1 MKSITLLIAGA
12 ALFSSFPVAA
22 DDMTSGQF
30 SADETA
36 KAAEQGVK
44 LLHDSLPQSWTY
56 SEGRPQTLPSYDKW
70 WQAFADPLLDQL
82 MDKAESNNFNVLSAL
97 KRIEVAQKEV
107 ELARSAYFP
116 QINASAG
123 WGRTQ
128 NAGAVSGKN
137 VPSSVGSSF
146 SVGVTANWEIDLFG
160 RVAAEAKAAK
170 AGWNASRA
178 DYEGVMV
185 ALCASLAKAYINLR
199 TYQAQYEVAMTH
211 IASQEKVLKITEAR
225 FEAGIG
231 DMLEV
236 TQARIVLSSTKAT
249 IPGLESLIRSTINS
263 IAVLCGEFPSE
274 LTDELAKT
282 APMPAMPPLPPDGV
296 PADLLRRRPDVLQA
310 EFDVAQLAAQA
321 GVAKKDFL
329 PTLSISG
336 SISTEARRIDGLFG
350 SHSLAY
356 SVAPTLTW
364 TVFDGLA
371 RNIRVAEAK
380 LNMQAGVDN
389 YNMTVLNAASEV
401 ENAMS
406 RISSSIA
413 EAALEKEVMELSS
426 KSLDLSMDLYKRGL
440 SNFTNVVD
448 AQLNYLTY
456 QNSYIT
462 ANADAMVAMVEL
474 YEALGGGY

>member
-22 DDMTSGQF
+22 DDMISGQF

-44 LLHDSLPQSWTY
+44 LLRDSLPQSWTY

-274 LTDELAKT
+274 LADELAKT

>member
-22 DDMTSGQF
+22 DDMISGQF

-44 LLHDSLPQSWTY
+44 LLRDSLPQSWTY

-97 KRIEVAQKEV
+97 KRIEVAQKEI

-274 LTDELAKT
+274 LADELAKT
-282 APMPAMPPLPPDGV
+282 APMPAMPPLPSDGV

-336 SISTEARRIDGLFG
+336 SISTEARRI
-350 SHSLAY
+350 
-356 SVAPTLTW
+356 
-364 TVFDGLA
+364 DGLA

>member
-1 MKSITLLIAGA
+1 MK
-12 ALFSSFPVAA
+12 
-22 DDMTSGQF
+22 
-30 SADETA
+30 
-36 KAAEQGVK
+36 
-44 LLHDSLPQSWTY
+44 
-56 SEGRPQTLPSYDKW
+56 
-70 WQAFADPLLDQL
+70 
-82 MDKAESNNFNVLSAL
+82 
-97 KRIEVAQKEV
+97 
-107 ELARSAYFP
+107 
-116 QINASAG
+116 
-123 WGRTQ
+123 
-128 NAGAVSGKN
+128 
-137 VPSSVGSSF
+137 
-146 SVGVTANWEIDLFG
+146 
-160 RVAAEAKAAK
+160 
-170 AGWNASRA
+170 
-178 DYEGVMV
+178 
-185 ALCASLAKAYINLR
+185 
-199 TYQAQYEVAMTH
+199 
-211 IASQEKVLKITEAR
+211 
-225 FEAGIG
+225 
-231 DMLEV
+231 
-236 TQARIVLSSTKAT
+236 
-249 IPGLESLIRSTINS
+249 
-263 IAVLCGEFPSE
+263 
-274 LTDELAKT
+274 
-282 APMPAMPPLPPDGV
+282 
-296 PADLLRRRPDVLQA
+296 A